1 MEQFLTSA
9 NLAHVSDVALRF
21 LADKYGWAPPG
32 GRGSLKAFESVVVS
46 DVMRDVA
53 ASADADRLTLG
64 DLNKR
69 VISGVRFRVLGPA
82 GPAEAGAGPGPGP
95 GPSSA
100 DAGAPLGA
108 DLLDRGE
115 ATKEDV
121 EDAEVSFMEKLQD
134 LEQQRKVIFAAPV
147 AAAVAPSQAAAA
159 QPSAHVGATASQAP
173 APAPAGV
180 TLLAPPMPA
189 RRPGVPLYIH
199 GWDRDRR
206 AWPKRSVFGWNSRL
220 PAQMDPGHLKVAA
233 VWVPTDCLGR
243 EATPYLRLQ
252 VEGAGRQ
259 IAEAVVVPGATSA
272 RWTVC
277 APCTETL
284 GMLPALSP
292 PWIVRCLNATGH
304 PIDMGT
310 DETTVSFATRYSPT
324 TVLLELADPEGAG
337 GGAAACAAAVG
348 DLLHVYTESG
358 ELSHYRV
365 SGATGARVLID
376 APLPAT
382 PGAHGAEVGLVGA
395 TLVNASRQLV
405 VLLEGS
411 QTTHRGAGGAGGG

>member
-95 GPSSA
+95 SSA

-115 ATKEDV
+115 ATKEDA
-121 EDAEVSFMEKLQD
+121 EDAEASFMEKLQD
-134 LEQQRKVIFAAPV
+134 LEQQRKVIFAATPAPAAPV
-147 AAAVAPSQAAAA
+147 AAA

>member
-95 GPSSA
+95 SSA

-115 ATKEDV
+115 ATKEDA
-121 EDAEVSFMEKLQD
+121 EDAEASFMEKLQD
-134 LEQQRKVIFAAPV
+134 LEQQRKVIFAATPAPAAPV
-147 AAAVAPSQAAAA
+147 AAA
-159 QPSAHVGATASQAP
+159 QPSAHVGALASQ

>member
-1 MEQFLTSA
+1 
-9 NLAHVSDVALRF
+9 
-21 LADKYGWAPPG
+21 
-32 GRGSLKAFESVVVS
+32 
-46 DVMRDVA
+46 
-53 ASADADRLTLG
+53 
-64 DLNKR
+64 
-69 VISGVRFRVLGPA
+69 
-82 GPAEAGAGPGPGP
+82 
-95 GPSSA
+95 
-100 DAGAPLGA
+100 LGA

-121 EDAEVSFMEKLQD
+121 EDAEASFMEKLQD
-134 LEQQRKVIFAAPV
+134 LEQQRKVIFAATPAPV
-147 AAAVAPSQAAAA
+147 TAPQAAAA
-159 QPSAHVGATASQAP
+159 QPSAHVGAPASAP
-173 APAPAGV
+173 APTGV

-233 VWVPTDCLGR
+233 VWVPTDFLAR
-243 EATPYLRLQ
+243 EVTPYLRLQ

-304 PIDMGT
+304 PIDMG
-310 DETTVSFATRYSPT
+310 DDATTVAFATRYSPT
-324 TVLLELADPEGAG
+324 TVLLELAEPGAGAAGAAG
-337 GGAAACAAAVG
+337 GGAAVG
-348 DLLHVYTESG
+348 DLLHAYSESG

-365 SGATGARVLID
+365 TGVTGARVLID
-376 APLPAT
+376 APLPAA
-382 PGAHGAEVGLVGA
+382 GAHGAEVGLVGA

-411 QTTHRGAGGAGGG
+411 QTTHRGAGGG